1 MTAVKHFTPAE
12 ANRTLPLV
20 KRIVADILE
29 TGNQIRTLTANPA
42 QGAANNEYETRKL
55 VAELES
61 LMRELEQ
68 LGCQY
73 KDWNFKV
80 GLVDF
85 PAVID
90 GQEVLLCWRS
100 DEPEIL
106 HYHGINEGYVG
117 RKAIPQALV

>member
-1 MTAVKHFTPAE
+1 MNATKHFTRAE

-20 KRIVADILE
+20 SRIVADILE
-29 TGNQIRTLTANPA
+29 TGSQIRRLTAHRE
-42 QGAANNEYETRKL
+42 GMDSEYEIRKL

-61 LMRELEQ
+61 LTRELEQ

-73 KDWNFKV
+73 KDWNFAM

-85 PAVID
+85 PALVN
-90 GQEVLLCWRS
+90 GEEVLLCWRS

-106 HYHGINEGYVG
+106 HYHGTNEGYIG
-117 RKAIPQALV
+117 RKPIPGTLLAK

>member
-20 KRIVADILE
+20 KRIVEDILE
-29 TGNQIRTLTANPA
+29 TGSQIRNLTANPSKVCA
-42 QGAANNEYETRKL
+42 KNEFEMRKL
-55 VAELES
+55 VSELES
-61 LMRELEQ
+61 LMRELDQ

-85 PAVID
+85 PAIID
-90 GQEVLLCWRS
+90 DQEVLLCWRS
-100 DEPEIL
+100 DEPEIM
-106 HYHGINEGYVG
+106 HYHGLNEGYVG
-117 RKAIPQALV
+117 RKALPGALV

>member
-1 MTAVKHFTPAE
+1 MTAVKHFTPAD

-29 TGNQIRTLTANPA
+29 TGTQIRKLTATPSKV
-42 QGAANNEYETRKL
+42 AASNEFEMRKL
-55 VAELES
+55 VSELES

-68 LGCQY
+68 IGCQY

-106 HYHGINEGYVG
+106 HYHGVNEGYVG
-117 RKAIPQALV
+117 RKAIPEALV

>member
-1 MTAVKHFTPAE
+1 MTAVKHFTPAD

-29 TGNQIRTLTANPA
+29 TGSKIRNLTANPSKV
-42 QGAANNEYETRKL
+42 AASNEFEMRKL

-100 DEPEIL
+100 DEPEIM
-106 HYHGINEGYVG
+106 HYHGLNEGYVG
-117 RKAIPQALV
+117 RKAIPTALV